1 MLDEGVLDEE
11 EPPEDD
17 DGVVVD
23 VAEVAVSLAAAF
35 ASLFSPDDELFAFS
49 VGGFILSE

>member
-1 MLDEGVLDEE
+1 MPDEGVLDVE

-23 VAEVAVSLAAAF
+23 VADVAVSLVVAF

-49 VGGFILSE
+49 LGGFILSE